1 MLWYWKLSNRSN
13 SNFDHHKI
21 FMIKKRKREW
31 EKKMGAYIEWSWK
44 WRIVEVEKKSEII
57 WTTAMYSFIK
67 YLLSIYQVVLSVPRY
82 GAIIMRRTGKST
94 LNPSLK
100 ENLKD
105 CQMVILVTQ
114 HEFLEGPIS
123 WDFFN
128 NAHQLAVGK
137 NIF

>member
-1 MLWYWKLSNRSN
+1 
-13 SNFDHHKI
+13 
-21 FMIKKRKREW
+21 
-31 EKKMGAYIEWSWK
+31 MGAYIEWSWK

-82 GAIIMRRTGKST
+82 GATIMRRTGKST

-105 CQMVILVTQ
+105 CRMVILVTQ